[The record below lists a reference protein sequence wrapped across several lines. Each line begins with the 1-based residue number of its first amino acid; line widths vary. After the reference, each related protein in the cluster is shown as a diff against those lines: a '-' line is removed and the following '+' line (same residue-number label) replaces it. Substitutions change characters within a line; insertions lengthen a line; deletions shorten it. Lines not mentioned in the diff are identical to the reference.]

1 MKNKK
6 NERNLFTMNVAI
18 SIILL
23 ISYLA
28 FVIYIMKGGNLLM
41 GFIMMSCVWIP
52 VGVLGGQIDWATFN
66 GNIMQTA
73 PSNHRRQR
81 RVDLHRQLAGPGT
94 AENRHCLHHH
104 PQNR

>member
-1 MKNKK
+1 
-6 NERNLFTMNVAI
+6 MNVAI

-52 VGVLGGQIDWATFN
+52 VGVLGGPD
-66 GNIMQTA
+66 
-73 PSNHRRQR
+73 
-81 RVDLHRQLAGPGT
+81 
-94 AENRHCLHHH
+94 
-104 PQNR
+104 

>member
-1 MKNKK
+1 
-6 NERNLFTMNVAI
+6 MNVAI

-52 VGVLGGQIDWATFN
+52 VGVLGGQIAGLPSTAT
-66 GNIMQTA
+66 
-73 PSNHRRQR
+73 SCRQR
-81 RVDLHRQLAGPGT
+81 
-94 AENRHCLHHH
+94 H
-104 PQNR
+104 PTSAATSC